1 MQGKNQQQTQPTGH
15 WACIKPVTH
24 NLHLRQ
30 TVFVDLP
37 LSPTCPKMKRGM
49 PDSWTIISK
58 VLPDRGL
65 SFTLAKG
72 GGEATGVDGFEE
84 YEPPL
89 SVG

>member
-1 MQGKNQQQTQPTGH
+1 
-15 WACIKPVTH
+15 
-24 NLHLRQ
+24 
-30 TVFVDLP
+30 
-37 LSPTCPKMKRGM
+37 M

>member
-1 MQGKNQQQTQPTGH
+1 MSDN
-15 WACIKPVTH
+15 WI
-24 NLHLRQ
+24 
-30 TVFVDLP
+30 
-37 LSPTCPKMKRGM
+37 
-49 PDSWTIISK
+49 IISY